1 MFSNVADI
9 LLGAH
14 TSCMVASQNF
24 AQEKL
29 KRLDLILLN
38 GRSSLTKKVRL
49 NVPVLQQRTSLSAG
63 LRVGQTYSEAQLCAC
78 FEQEGETHG

>member
-14 TSCMVASQNF
+14 TSCIVASQNF
-24 AQEKL
+24 TQEK
-29 KRLDLILLN
+29 LDLILLN

>member
-1 MFSNVADI
+1 MHQVWW
-9 LLGAH
+9 H
-14 TSCMVASQNF
+14 
-24 AQEKL
+24 L
-29 KRLDLILLN
+29 KISPKKNLRLDLKLLN